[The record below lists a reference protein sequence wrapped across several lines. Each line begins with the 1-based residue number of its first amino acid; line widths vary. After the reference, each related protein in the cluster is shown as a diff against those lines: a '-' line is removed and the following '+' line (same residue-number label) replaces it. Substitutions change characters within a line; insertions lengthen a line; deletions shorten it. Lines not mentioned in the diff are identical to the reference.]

1 MLFFF
6 FSSQISCKEL
16 EYQQIV
22 EPDSEYVYNIQ
33 VIGKVC
39 GTTKVEINFLIDNKT
54 PAVTRCILI
63 EVRKEAD
70 HNPMAVRQ
78 VRSKAYT
85 RGVYKEKRDTVAGIR
100 PVDSPHFIDRRLER
114 FEVPERLAD
123 ALVTANSYSE
133 IDATIPDVM
142 DSMRTLQIANYCKFF
157 NYLLFFEELHL
168 RHEFRRY
175 DCDRG
180 HFQRERE
187 YLAYKMHGNVFECR
201 PSIVIGD
208 MVFAQSL
215 IQSNAAD
222 RNVQYQGFVHHI
234 RR

>member
-1 MLFFF
+1 M
-6 FSSQISCKEL
+6 

-22 EPDSEYVYNIQ
+22 QPGSEYVYNLQ

-39 GTTKVEINFLIDNKT
+39 GTTKVKMNFLIDDNA
-54 PAVTRCILI
+54 PAVSRCILI

-70 HNPMAVRQ
+70 HDPMAVRQ

-85 RGVYKEKRDTVAGIR
+85 KDVYRGGRDTVAGVR
-100 PVDSPHFIDRRLER
+100 PVNTPHFIDRRLER
-114 FEVPERLAD
+114 FEIPERLVD
-123 ALVTANSYSE
+123 ALISANTYSE
-133 IDATIPDVM
+133 IEVTIPDIM
-142 DSMRTLQIANYCKFF
+142 DSMRTLQMSNYCKFF

-180 HFQRERE
+180 HFQREGE

-222 RNVQYQGFVHHI
+222 KNVQYQGFVHRI
-234 RR
+234 KR

>member
-1 MLFFF
+1 M
-6 FSSQISCKEL
+6 

-22 EPDSEYVYNIQ
+22 QPGSEFVYNIQ

-39 GTTKVEINFLIDNKT
+39 GTTKVKMYFLIDGNA
-54 PAVTRCILI
+54 PAVSRCILI

-70 HNPMAVRQ
+70 HDPMAVRQ

-85 RGVYKEKRDTVAGIR
+85 KGVYQEKRDTVAGIR
-100 PVDSPHFIDRRLER
+100 PINSPHFIDRRLER
-114 FEVPERLAD
+114 FEIPERLVD
-123 ALVTANSYSE
+123 LLTTAKTYPE
-133 IDATIPDVM
+133 IAGAIPDIM
-142 DSMRTLQIANYCKFF
+142 DSMRTIQMANYCKFF

-180 HFQRERE
+180 HFQREGE
-187 YLAYKMHGNVFECR
+187 YLAYKMHENVFECR

-222 RNVQYQGFVHHI
+222 KNVQYQGFVHRI
-234 RR
+234 KR